1 MYVLTTS
8 LAEHL
13 TMLATRAPSI
23 HNTQPWQ
30 LFASATGVDVRAD
43 RSRSLG
49 VVDPQGRQLLMSC
62 GSVLHHLGVVA
73 RALDLGGDPL
83 LLEDSDPD
91 LVGRLVLPL
100 RGERALEHEVRLAE
114 AVLHRTTYRK
124 RFRAAELDPELV
136 ELLRGAVVSQGA
148 MLKVVGEDDRVTLQV
163 LVDHAEQELRADPR
177 YAEELA
183 SWVWDPRTAGERADG
198 IPLQAVDPG
207 DQRAEQARGRDFA
220 PGAFPDPA
228 HDVPGEHPSYV
239 VVTTAADTP
248 RDWVCAGMALSALL
262 LHATDAGVL
271 AQPLGQVTDVPAERA
286 RLRHEL
292 ALVGVPQLV
301 LRIGLAVPAAGLVT
315 PRRPVDD
322 VLHWADCRT
331 G

>member
-1 MYVLTTS
+1 VLTTS

-23 HNTQPWQ
+23 HNTQPWE

-62 GSVLHHLGVVA
+62 GSVLHHLGVVS
-73 RALDLGGDPL
+73 RALDLGGAVHV
-83 LLEDSDPD
+83 LLEPEDAD
-91 LVGRLVLPL
+91 LVGRLVLPVQG
-100 RGERALEHEVRLAE
+100 RPARPAEVRLAE

-124 RFRAAELDPELV
+124 RFRSGSLDPELV
-136 ELLRGAVVSQGA
+136 TLLREAVEGQGA
-148 MLKVVGEDDRVTLQV
+148 MLKVVSEPDRVTLQV
-163 LVDHAEQELRADPR
+163 LVDCAERELQDDPR

-183 SWVWDPRTAGERADG
+183 AWVWDPATQGERADG
-198 IPLQAVDPG
+198 MPLAAVDPG
-207 DQRAEQARGRDFA
+207 EGRAEEA
-220 PGAFPDPA
+220 PGRTFTQQAPA
-228 HDVPGEHPSYV
+228 PHDDSSPAEHPGYV
-239 VVTTAADTP
+239 IITTVADAP
-248 RDWVCAGMALSALL
+248 RDWVQAGMALSTLL

-271 AQPLGQVTDVPAERA
+271 AQPLGQVTDVAAERA

-301 LRIGLAVPAAGLVT
+301 LRVGLAVPNVGLVT
-315 PRRPVDD
+315 PRRPVDN
-322 VLHWADCRT
+322 VLHWTDSRT